1 MDIII
6 FNGVEMIYN
15 SKTQLQEFKIP
26 FKPSM
31 FKIMR
36 LRPKWI
42 IIHHT
47 GELDVDPQAKID
59 NSKFQLPLIN
69 NNALEKKTGDVN
81 YHYILERIGEDFI
94 ATVARPRFFLC
105 DFEDIHDDINQR
117 AIHIALL
124 GNFTYQIPVKRL
136 YEVLAYRLLN
146 PLLKE
151 YALNTS
157 RVKLHN
163 EVSMTENLECPGVF
177 VEPMIIQSMI
187 RKFVIK

>member
-1 MDIII
+1 MNKNICK
-6 FNGVEMIYN
+6 N
-15 SKTQLQEFKIP
+15 LQEFKVP

-31 FKIMR
+31 FQIMR
-36 LRPKWI
+36 LRPKWL

-47 GELDVDPQAKID
+47 YEIYKEPQSKID
-59 NSKFQLPLIN
+59 TVKFQFPLLN
-69 NNALEKKTGDVN
+69 NEVLRLKTGDLN
-81 YHYILERIGEDFI
+81 YHFVIEKIGEDFI
-94 ATVARPRFFLC
+94 AMVGRPRFFLC
-105 DFEDIHDDINQR
+105 EWPDIHPDINNR
-117 AIHIALL
+117 AIHIGLM

-163 EVSMTENLECPGVF
+163 EVSLEKNVECPGVF
-177 VEPMIIQSMI
+177 IQPEIIQSMI